1 MQRVARAR
9 HEGIVAPVSS
19 PSPDPAT
26 HAALTRLADEI
37 AGVRKALAELT
48 AENASLRRRLEQSET
63 ARADL
68 VAQTEHIVELLAD
81 SRREIRALQ
90 AKAPGA

>member
-1 MQRVARAR
+1 M
-9 HEGIVAPVSS
+9 SS

-26 HAALTRLADEI
+26 AAALTKIADEV

-48 AENASLRRRLEQSET
+48 AENASLRARLEQSEA

-81 SRREIRALQ
+81 SRREVRALQ
-90 AKAPGA
+90 AKPPVA

>member
-1 MQRVARAR
+1 MSSRG
-9 HEGIVAPVSS
+9 EGIVAAVSS
-19 PSPDPAT
+19 PSPDPTTA
-26 HAALTRLADEI
+26 AALTKIADELT
-37 AGVRKALAELT
+37 GLRKALAGLT
-48 AENASLRRRLEQSET
+48 AENASLRARLEQSEN

-90 AKAPGA
+90 GKEQ

>member
-1 MQRVARAR
+1 M
-9 HEGIVAPVSS
+9 PPPSS
-19 PSPDPAT
+19 DPAVT
-26 HAALTRLADEI
+26 AALTRIADEL
-37 AGVRKALAELT
+37 AGVRQAIAELA
-48 AENASLRRRLEQSET
+48 AENASLRARLEQSET

-90 AKAPGA
+90 GKPQA